1 MVRLRLFQLLKRR
14 KMTRY
19 RLAKVSGLSL
29 PHLYRLARP
38 DGQFTRLEATTIDK
52 LCAAL
57 RCKPGDLIVRD

>member
-1 MVRLRLFQLLKRR
+1 MVRLRLLQLLKRR

-29 PHLYRLARP
+29 PHVYQLARP
-38 DGQFTRLEATTIDK
+38 DGHFARLEAETIEK